1 MTVDCQLAVRVNCT
15 TATAPGN
22 GRDAGP
28 CHHTCQ
34 ELPRR
39 LADQLWIDAVQ
50 LASLLPAL
58 LAYLLE
64 HQPWAHARAL
74 TAQQRRVFVQFVLP
88 PCRWF
93 EVDQLEVIQ
102 YKHRLLKSAGAAI
115 RVSHAQQ
122 VSSEQSSGGQ
132 AWECSLASSSRGLT
146 LHEVT

>member
-1 MTVDCQLAVRVNCT
+1 MEGMQVPATTRVRSC
-15 TATAPGN
+15 PGGLQISCGLMN
-22 GRDAGP
+22 A
-28 CHHTCQ
+28 
-34 ELPRR
+34 
-39 LADQLWIDAVQ
+39 AQ

-74 TAQQRRVFVQFVLP
+74 TVQQRRECVQSVLP

-122 VSSEQSSGGQ
+122 VSSKQSSIGQ
-132 AWECSLASSSRGLT
+132 AWERCLASSSRGLA
-146 LHEVT
+146 LHEVTGSGVLQLESSGGALH